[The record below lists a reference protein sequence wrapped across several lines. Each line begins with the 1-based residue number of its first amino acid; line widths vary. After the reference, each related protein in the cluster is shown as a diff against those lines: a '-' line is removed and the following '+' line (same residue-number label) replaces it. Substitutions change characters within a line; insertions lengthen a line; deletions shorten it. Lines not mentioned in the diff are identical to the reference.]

1 MESVKK
7 VLLLGS
13 GAIKIAEAAEFDYS
27 GSQAIKA
34 LKEESIEVV
43 LVNPNVATIQTG
55 DLADEVYL
63 LPIRKDFLARVIEE
77 ERPDGIML
85 GFGGQTALDAGIDL
99 WRSGILDRYGIKVLG
114 TQPESI
120 DRALNREKFKES
132 VQSYGVPM
140 PPSHQISS
148 LSEAL
153 KAAESI
159 GYPVIV
165 RVSYNLGG
173 RGSFVA
179 WNEEEMKS
187 LIQRALKFSSIGSAL
202 VEKYLG
208 GWKEIEFEV
217 VRDSYGNTIVPA
229 CLENADP
236 MGIHTGE
243 SVVVAPCQTLT
254 NQEYQLLRDSS
265 IKVAEAIGLIGE
277 GNVQFA
283 LNRLDHYAIEMN
295 PRMSRSSALASKATG
310 YPLAY
315 VAAKL
320 ALGYRLEE
328 IINRVT
334 GATCS
339 CFEPSLDYIVVKVPR
354 WDLEKFEGAERK
366 IGSEMKSIGEVMA
379 IGRNF
384 AEAVQKSMRMLGLFD
399 GLPMEG
405 DVNEA
410 LKSLKERRPYW
421 PAWASIALS
430 GGVGAEEISELSGI
444 DIWYMKE
451 LEKAVRAWR
460 DLRMDPRSIYIAKRY
475 GFSDNQIAKKLGMDE
490 RQIRKIRLSYK
501 IEPSFK
507 QIDTLAAEWP
517 AVTNYLYAT
526 YGGVENDIRPG
537 ARVIVIGAGVFRIG
551 VSVEFDWGVVE
562 FAKASKGYVDSVAI
576 VNYNPETVSTD
587 WDTVDRL
594 YFEELTLERLLD
606 IYEFEKPVGMVAF
619 LGGQIAN
626 DLAKSLEEEGVSL
639 LGTDGKSVEI
649 AESREYFS
657 KLLDDL
663 RIDQPPWIE
672 AKSVREALHFAE
684 DFGYPLMIR
693 PSHVLSGTSMFI
705 VSDDSSLRNALSR
718 ALSTGRSVVISKF
731 IRGVEAEI
739 DGVGD
744 GEGALGV
751 AIRHIEPAGVH
762 SGDSTMVLPAKGIP
776 TEKMKSIALRL
787 VKALNIKGPFNLQF
801 ILDGERA
808 YVLELNLRAS
818 RSMPFSSKSSGINL
832 AKASAKVVFE
842 GSLGLNG
849 FYEPFMHHFSV
860 KSPQFSWSQLRGS
873 YPYLG
878 VEMRSTGEVASLD
891 KTYEGALLKS
901 WLSIQPNKVPHKG
914 IVVGNEG
921 SEEDSLKLSE
931 AIELLKSLG
940 LKVWKVSDLG
950 QDEAYRLIRDG
961 KVDTVM
967 ATGYAPHIDYK
978 VRRVAADLGIPLI
991 LDASLSLEL
1000 SKAIASVDLNSLDIK
1015 PVTAYARGYR
1025 IPGLLREVA

>member
-1 MESVKK
+1 MESVRK

-13 GAIKIAEAAEFDYS
+13 GAIKVAEAAEFDYS

-34 LKEESIEVV
+34 LKEEGIEVI

-63 LPIRKDFLARVIEE
+63 LPIRKDFLARVIDE

-99 WRSGILDRYGIKVLG
+99 WRSGVLSRYGIKVLG

-132 VQSYGVPM
+132 VQRYGVPM
-140 PPSHQISS
+140 PPSHHISS
-148 LSEAL
+148 PSEAL

-173 RGSFVA
+173 KGSFVA
-179 WNEEEMKS
+179 WNEGEMRS

-217 VRDSYGNTIVPA
+217 VRDSYGNAVAPA

-243 SVVVAPCQTLT
+243 SLVVAPCQTLT
-254 NQEYQLLRDSS
+254 NREYQLIRSSSLR
-265 IKVAEAIGLIGE
+265 VAEAIGLVGE

-283 LNRLDHYAIEMN
+283 LNKMNHYAIEMN

-320 ALGYRLEE
+320 ALGYRLDE
-328 IINRVT
+328 IVNKVT
-334 GATCS
+334 GTTCS

-354 WDLEKFEGAERK
+354 WDLEKFERGERR

-405 DVNEA
+405 NVDEA
-410 LKSLKERRPYW
+410 LKSLKEKRPYW

-430 GGVGAEEISELSGI
+430 GGVDADYISELSGI
-444 DIWYMKE
+444 DIWFIRE
-451 LEKAVRAWR
+451 LEKAVKAWL
-460 DLRMDPRSIYIAKRY
+460 DLKMDPRSIYIAKRY
-475 GFSDNQIAKKLGMDE
+475 GFSDSQIAKKLGLNE
-490 RQIRKIRLSYK
+490 GQVRNIRLSYR
-501 IEPSFK
+501 IGPSFK

-517 AVTNYLYAT
+517 SVTNYLYAT
-526 YGGVENDIRPG
+526 YGGVKNDIRPG
-537 ARVIVIGAGVFRIG
+537 ARIIVIGAGVFRIG
-551 VSVEFDWGVVE
+551 VSVEFDWSVVE
-562 FAKASKGYVDSVAI
+562 FARASKGYVDSVAI

-606 IYEFEKPVGMVAF
+606 IYEFERPDGVIAF

-626 DLAKSLEEEGVSL
+626 DLANSLEMEGVNL
-639 LGTDGKSVEI
+639 LGTSGRSIEI
-649 AESREYFS
+649 AESREKFS
-657 KLLDDL
+657 ELLDDL
-663 RIDQPPWIE
+663 KIEQPPWIE
-672 AKSVREALHFAE
+672 ARSIREAVNFAE
-684 DFGYPLMIR
+684 EVGYPLMIR

-705 VSDDSSLRNALSR
+705 VSDDSSLRSALSR

-731 IRGVEAEI
+731 IEGVEAEI

-744 GEGALGV
+744 GESAVGV
-751 AIRHIEPAGVH
+751 AIKHVEPAGIH

-776 TEKMKSIALRL
+776 SEKMKSIALKL
-787 VKALNIKGPFNLQF
+787 VKALDIRGPFNLQF
-801 ILDGERA
+801 VLDGERT

-832 AKASAKVVFE
+832 AKASAKVIFE

-849 FYEPFMHHFSV
+849 FYEPSMSHFSV
-860 KSPQFSWSQLRGS
+860 KSPQFSWSQLKGS

-878 VEMRSTGEVASLD
+878 VEMRSTGEAASLD
-891 KTYEGALLKS
+891 RTYEGALLKS
-901 WLSIQPNKVPHKG
+901 WLAIQPNRIPRRG
-914 IVVGNEG
+914 VVIGNEG
-921 SEEDSLKLSE
+921 SDEDSAKLNE
-931 AIELLKSLG
+931 AMEFIRSLG
-940 LKVWKVSDLG
+940 LRAWRVSDIG
-950 QDEAYRLIRDG
+950 QDEAYRLIRNG
-961 KVDTVM
+961 KADIVM
-967 ATGYAPHIDYK
+967 ATGYAPDIDYK
-978 VRRVAADLGIPLI
+978 VRRIAADLSIPLI
-991 LDASLSLEL
+991 LDASLSLEI
-1000 SKAIASVDLNSLDIK
+1000 SKAITSVDLSSVDVRPIK
-1015 PVTAYARGYR
+1015 AYARGYR
-1025 IPGLLREVA
+1025 IPGLLREIA